1 MRPMCRRCAP
11 SARTA
16 LRSVGVAVVAA
27 GAGAVLCA
35 SATAGTPRANGR
47 IAYEDGLSR
56 PTTIRVVSP
65 DGSGDGLLVPPGEGD
80 RQPVWSPDGT
90 RLVFTRAL
98 AGQDDLWLYSSAP
111 GRPLARLTSDPA
123 ADSDPSWSPDGR
135 RVVFSSRR
143 SGNAQLYVV
152 DVATLAL
159 QRLTFDEA
167 NDTQPTWSIDDD
179 LAFVSDRRGKADIY
193 VTDPAPGAPVRQL
206 TAEGLPDSEPSW
218 SPTGSLLAFARGPE
232 GGTRLYTVDAGGGPA
247 QRLTSG
253 ADVERSPGWAPD
265 GAAMTYVRRR
275 AAVDQLVVATLD
287 GRRLARFPKVIAA
300 GALTPDWG
308 ALPAQTSPARPVPTA
323 GRTVVVSRSG
333 GDVNAV
339 PGADTVTTQRV
350 ASPIAA
356 VTQLPVGLDQ
366 TAAVDATTGVAVV
379 TGATTFGAASKPVAR
394 LVGAR
399 AEITQPNPSARLQ
412 VRLIATPQGCSAGAA
427 SVPSQRRRRGRIARA
442 VVRGRARVRGRFS
455 NAAAEGTRW
464 TTAETCTGTVTVV
477 RAGTVT
483 VTDRNGRRVRVRAG
497 QCDVAARRR
506 PSEVRRRRACAAV
519 RALSAPA
526 GGSGG

>member
-1 MRPMCRRCAP
+1 MRRMCRRCAP
-11 SARTA
+11 PARTA
-16 LRSVGVAVVAA
+16 LRSVGVAVVVA

-35 SATAGTPRANGR
+35 SAAAGTPRANGR
-47 IAYEDGLSR
+47 IVYEDGMSR

-65 DGSGDGLLVPPGEGD
+65 DGSGDGLLVPPGDGD

-90 RLVFTRAL
+90 RVVFTRAL
-98 AGQDDLWLYSSAP
+98 AGQDDLWLYNSAP
-111 GRPLARLTSDPA
+111 GRPLVRLTSDPA
-123 ADSDPSWSPDGR
+123 ADVDPSWSPDGR

-143 SGNAQLYVV
+143 AGNAQLYVV
-152 DVATLAL
+152 DVSTLAV
-159 QRLTFDEA
+159 QRLTFDAA
-167 NDTQPTWSIDDD
+167 NDTQPTWSADDD

-193 VTDPAPGAPVRQL
+193 VTDPIPGAAVRQL
-206 TAEGLPDSEPSW
+206 TADALPDSEPSW
-218 SPTGSLLAFARGPE
+218 SPTASLLAFARGPE
-232 GGTRLYTVDAGGGPA
+232 GGTRLYTVDAGGGSA

-253 ADVERSPGWAPD
+253 ADVERSPAWAPD
-265 GAAMTYVRRR
+265 GTAMTYVRRR
-275 AAVDQLVVATLD
+275 AVDQLVVATLD
-287 GRRLARFPKVIAA
+287 DRRLARFPKVIAT
-300 GALTPDWG
+300 GALNADWG
-308 ALPAQTSPARPVPTA
+308 ALPAQTSPVRPVATP

-339 PGADTVTTQRV
+339 PGADSVTTQRV
-350 ASPIAA
+350 ASPIDA
-356 VTQLPVGLDQ
+356 VTQLPVGADQ

-399 AEITQPNPSARLQ
+399 AEITQPTPSARLQ
-412 VRLIATPQGCSAGAA
+412 VRLIATPRGCSAGAA
-427 SVPSQRRRRGRIARA
+427 SVPAQRRRRGRIPRA
-442 VVRGRARVRGRFS
+442 VVRGRAKVRGRFS
-455 NAAAEGTRW
+455 NGAAEGTRW
-464 TTAETCTGTVTVV
+464 TTAETCAGTVTVV

-497 QCDVAARRR
+497 GCHVAARRR
-506 PSEVRRRRACAAV
+506 PSDTRRRRACASV